1 MRLSRVLAVLAGG
14 AAVWGAVLLADT
26 GVVAAGAGPA
36 ELTAGVPAQISSVS
50 CSRAGNCVAGGN
62 YTDSSGQ
69 TQGFVVSRQDGVWGQ
84 AIEVPG
90 LAALN
95 TGGDAQVLA
104 MSCAPAGSCVAG
116 GQYSAGGGCVA
127 AERNGRWA
135 RATLVPGLAALGGG
149 AVTSVSCASAGN
161 CAAGGIYEGRLIGF
175 RGFVVSQRNGVWG
188 QAIEVPGPLNAGGVS
203 QVLSVSC
210 GAAGNCTA
218 GGFYAASSG
227 QQGFVVSQRDGVWRQ
242 AIELPGPGD
251 VSPDGSGTVFA
262 VSCASAGTCTA
273 GGQYTNASGDAEG
286 FVVSR
291 RNGSRRRGMGISRPR
306 TPSGGTSP

>member
-1 MRLSRVLAVLAGG
+1 
-14 AAVWGAVLLADT
+14 
-26 GVVAAGAGPA
+26 
-36 ELTAGVPAQISSVS
+36 
-50 CSRAGNCVAGGN
+50 
-62 YTDSSGQ
+62 
-69 TQGFVVSRQDGVWGQ
+69 
-84 AIEVPG
+84 
-90 LAALN
+90 
-95 TGGDAQVLA
+95 
-104 MSCAPAGSCVAG
+104 VAG
-116 GQYSAGGGCVA
+116 GQYSGSGGGGFVA
-127 AERNGRWA
+127 AERNGRWG

-149 AVTSVSCASAGN
+149 AVTSVSCGSAGN

-251 VSPDGSGTVFA
+251 VSPDGSATVFA

-291 RNGSRRRGMGISRPR
+291 RNGSWRRVMVISGPG
-306 TPSGGTSP
+306 TPWADTSPYVWSVSCPSAGNCTAGGLYADRHYQAQVFLVSERNGQWLWRRAIEVHEPGALSLGGLLHLSSVSCSSAGNCAAGGWYLDASHDYQGFLVSQRNGGWGPTIDLLAP